1 MSSVTNITSH
11 VLILANYIK
20 FRLEMLLMW
29 NVAVYQEFEKRT
41 LLPLLSFLYP
51 CSSHLITKPT
61 NTRDESRKTKEVY

>member
-1 MSSVTNITSH
+1 
-11 VLILANYIK
+11 
-20 FRLEMLLMW
+20 MLLMW

-61 NTRDESRKTKEVY
+61 NTRDESRKTEEVY